1 MSIGRTYIWETAL
14 TTIFIMR
21 RKPSMTQV
29 SYRRCNMSREVKDGV
44 RHNFII
50 EKDISEELVDFCKRT
65 GRTKT
70 KVVEIAIKEF
80 LERHKDDK

>member
-1 MSIGRTYIWETAL
+1 
-14 TTIFIMR
+14 
-21 RKPSMTQV
+21 
-29 SYRRCNMSREVKDGV
+29 MSREIKDGI

-50 EKDISEELVDFCKRT
+50 EKTISDELVEFCKRT